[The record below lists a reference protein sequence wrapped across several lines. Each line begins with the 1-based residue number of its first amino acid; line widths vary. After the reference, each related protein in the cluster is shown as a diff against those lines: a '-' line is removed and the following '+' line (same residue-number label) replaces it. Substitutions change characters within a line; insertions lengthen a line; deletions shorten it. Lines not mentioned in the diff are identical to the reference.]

1 MRQQG
6 HVHALIKQINTFLFI
21 ETQTAKSFH
30 SLHSRLDLL
39 KLQEGNTEIS
49 NRPKQSII
57 LLHRTDLCFFSPAGD
72 NNLGIKALNTAA
84 ETKIQRKD
92 ELLLLL
98 LRQTLCHSVSHRK
111 QEGK

>member
-57 LLHRTDLCFFSPAGD
+57 LLHRTDLCFFFSC
-72 NNLGIKALNTAA
+72 
-84 ETKIQRKD
+84 R
-92 ELLLLL
+92 
-98 LRQTLCHSVSHRK
+98 
-111 QEGK
+111 